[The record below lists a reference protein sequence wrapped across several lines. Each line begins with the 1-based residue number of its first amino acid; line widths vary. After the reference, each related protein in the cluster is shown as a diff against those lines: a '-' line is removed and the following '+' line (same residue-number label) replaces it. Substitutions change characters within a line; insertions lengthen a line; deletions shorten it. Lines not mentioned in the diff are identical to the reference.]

1 MATELQEPDAQ
12 VAQHSAPSTSDSF
25 FPAAVPVR
33 SDAWTRR
40 RAGVVVGGLYAAGS
54 IAYLWKLIA
63 AGPAGVIQHGG
74 DQFLN
79 AYFLGWVPHA
89 LGGLHNPLFTPN
101 LNYPN
106 GVNLLVNTSQPLL
119 GLLMWPFTA
128 VGGAVLSFN
137 LLIVASMPINS
148 VCGYVLARHLVS
160 WRPAAFFAGAV
171 VGFSTYSLFATQIGH
186 LQLSFFPIL
195 PLYFLVLLWVLRGQ
209 WRPRRAGVALAVL
222 LICQFFISTEID
234 VTLMVATAVI
244 GTVSLA
250 FLPSARAR
258 FGMLLG
264 SWAVAVPLTLIVL
277 AYPLWFM
284 LRGPGSISGPVQ
296 LVAQA
301 YRSDLLAPI
310 IPPSG
315 LALAPHALV
324 EVSKH
329 FSSSP
334 AENLGYV
341 GLPIVLAV
349 LAITIWRRTD
359 RRVLVLT
366 FSALA
371 LFVLSLGG
379 ALAVTGA
386 PRIGPHAEALGGV
399 WLPESLLGHLPLL
412 KSLIPSRFAVYY
424 VILIA
429 LVLAIGADELR
440 RGARDV
446 DARVA
451 VIAALMVVCAAPLV
465 PATIDQH
472 SLIRLS
478 STPKYFSSPSL
489 QALPPD
495 RALVLSPY
503 PADPDP
509 IGILW
514 QLQSGFAFA
523 MPSGH
528 AKETQGSSHS
538 LAYSPSMAYA
548 ALSAVSS
555 PLTMIS
561 HGTALDRSD
570 PLREE
575 FIAQLRSWHI
585 AAVTATPWHQPNP
598 SQSMSDMVWLLG
610 RPTGQVAGTYYWNAP
625 FTIPQAP

>member
-1 MATELQEPDAQ
+1 MTTELQEQSARA
-12 VAQHSAPSTSDSF
+12 VHRSAPSSSF
-25 FPAAVPVR
+25 FPPPVPTGHG
-33 SDAWTRR
+33 AWSKA
-40 RAGVVVGGLYAAGS
+40 RAGLLVGGLYVAGS
-54 IAYLWKLIA
+54 VIYLWKLIVA
-63 AGPAGVIQHGG
+63 DPTAVIPQGG

-89 LGGLHNPLFTPN
+89 LGGLHNPFFTPN

-106 GVNLLVNTSQPLL
+106 GVNLLINTSQPLL

-128 VGGAVLSFN
+128 LGGAAFSFN
-137 LLIVASMPINS
+137 LLIIASMPVNAA
-148 VCGYVLARHLVS
+148 CGYVLARHLVS

-186 LQLSFFPIL
+186 LQLSFFPII
-195 PLYFLVLLWVLRGQ
+195 PLYLLVLLWVLRGQ
-209 WRPRRAGVALAVL
+209 WRPRRAGVALGIL

-234 VTLMVATAVI
+234 VTLMVATAII
-244 GTVSLA
+244 GGFSILL
-250 FLPSARAR
+250 LPSARAR

-264 SWAVAVPLTLIVL
+264 SWAVAIPLYLLVL

-284 LRGPGSISGPVQ
+284 LRGPGSISGAVQ

-310 IPPSG
+310 IPPTG

-324 EVSKH
+324 SISKH

-349 LAITIWRRTD
+349 IAITIWRRAD

-366 FSALA
+366 LSSLA
-371 LFVLSLGG
+371 LFVMSLGG
-379 ALAVTGA
+379 TLVVTGA
-386 PRIGPHAEALGGV
+386 PTIGSHAEALGGI

-429 LVLAIGADELR
+429 MVLAIGADELR
-440 RGARDV
+440 RQAKDV

-465 PATIDQH
+465 PATIDRH
-472 SLIRLS
+472 PLIHLS
-478 STPKYFSSPSL
+478 STPAYFTSPAL
-489 QALPPD
+489 RALPAH

-514 QLQSGFAFA
+514 QLESGFAFA

-528 AKETQGSSHS
+528 AKETQGSGHA
-538 LAYSPSMAYA
+538 LAYSAEMAYA
-548 ALSAVSS
+548 ALSPVSAA
-555 PLTMIS
+555 LTMIS
-561 HGTALDRSD
+561 HGVPLDRNEGV
-570 PLREE
+570 RQQ
-575 FIAQLRSWHI
+575 FIKQLGSWHI
-585 AAVTATPWHQPNP
+585 AAVTATPSHQPDPN
-598 SQSMSDMVWLLG
+598 QSMRDMVWLLG
-610 RPTGQVAGTYYWNAP
+610 RPTGHVAGTYYWNAP
-625 FTIPQAP
+625 FAVPQTP